1 MNGTVSM
8 VVAGLLASSAV
19 RADRVPHV
27 PGHVA
32 AVSIPAPSLHEG
44 GRNVL
49 VYLPPS
55 YDRAESARRRYPV
68 LARLHG
74 EPGGNL
80 DWPLRVHIDALLD
93 SLIARRRIPE
103 VLVYLPPSYDR
114 PESARRRY
122 PVLELLHG
130 EPGGNLDWPLRVHID
145 ALLDSLI
152 ARRPLPE
159 VLVRMPAASGRGPGR
174 RSLYLNSFDGRL
186 RMEDFIVGDV
196 LDWADRHLR
205 TRTTAVARA
214 IVGVSDGA
222 NAALNIAFKHPDRFG
237 ACAGHSGEYI
247 WKHTPEMPAVLGPEP
262 GASRLLAEN
271 SPLRS
276 E

>member
-55 YDRAESARRRYPV
+55 YDR
-68 LARLHG
+68 
-74 EPGGNL
+74 
-80 DWPLRVHIDALLD
+80 
-93 SLIARRRIPE
+93 
-103 VLVYLPPSYDR
+103 

-145 ALLDSLI
+145 ARFDSLI
-152 ARRPLPE
+152 ARRRIPE
-159 VLVRMPAASGRGPGR
+159 VLVLMPDASGPGPRGQARVVVDSDP
-174 RSLYLNSFDGRL
+174 S
-186 RMEDFIVGDV
+186 
-196 LDWADRHLR
+196 
-205 TRTTAVARA
+205 RA
-214 IVGVSDGA
+214 ILTTID
-222 NAALNIAFKHPDRFG
+222 
-237 ACAGHSGEYI
+237 
-247 WKHTPEMPAVLGPEP
+247 
-262 GASRLLAEN
+262 
-271 SPLRS
+271 
-276 E
+276 